1 MERLLLIF
9 QIISSITLVILIIMQ
24 AKGTGF
30 GRTFGGGGNVSFT
43 RRGLEKVVFKFTFI
57 VATIFITVSIL
68 QVAV

>member
-1 MERLLLIF
+1 MEKVLLIF

-43 RRGLEKVVFKFTFI
+43 RRGLEKVVFKFTFV
-57 VATIFITVSIL
+57 VAGIFIAVSIL